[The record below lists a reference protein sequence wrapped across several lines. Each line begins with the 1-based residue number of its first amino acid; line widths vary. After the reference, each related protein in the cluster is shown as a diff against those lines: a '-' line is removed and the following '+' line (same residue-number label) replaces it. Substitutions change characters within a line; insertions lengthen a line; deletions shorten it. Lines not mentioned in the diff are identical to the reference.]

1 MKLANR
7 MTLLVDSREKWT
19 QSGSSDRHL
28 KSYFDRNGIQYRVE
42 KLETGDYM
50 IEGGRVTVD
59 RKQNLD
65 EIAKNLTNKADHA
78 RFMREVRRAYAARI
92 TLIVLVE
99 QRGIK
104 GTNDVLRWRSKHS
117 PVTGAALVREMFRLQ
132 MAYGVKFLFCDKRST
147 GRRIME
153 ILNGGCREPI
163 K

>member
-1 MKLANR
+1 MMLI
-7 MTLLVDSREKWT
+7 VDSREKWT
-19 QSGSSDRHL
+19 QSGNADRHL
-28 KSYFDRNGIQYRVE
+28 KSYFDRHGIEYRVQA
-42 KLETGDYM
+42 LDVGDYM
-50 IEGGRVTVD
+50 LEGGKISID

-65 EIAKNLTNKADHA
+65 ELAKNLTNRADHA

-92 TLIVLVE
+92 TLIVLIE

-117 PVTGAALVREMFRLQ
+117 PVTGAALVREMFRIQ
-132 MAYGVKFLFCDKRST
+132 MAYGVKFLFCDKLST

-153 ILNGGCREPI
+153 ILKGGENEPV